1 MSIHTLEE
9 LPKPDELTRLPSHVV
24 SLSTLWPQLVNGL
37 FVLASVIY
45 WILDGGPQAASA
57 ILLTSAIFTLT
68 MAYLYAMVTQQKQL
82 LLVLPWVGGYSLAFL
97 FVLVSIDLLSAAVI
111 CIVAAASYGL
121 AASGRKLMRLGLMGS
136 VVAMAL
142 VFGLA
147 ELIRSGVINT
157 GLSLTPLVTRWV
169 SGIFL
174 LGMLVDLMQRLWR
187 HYDRTDAAFTRLQ
200 VTNIKLNQTKSD
212 LNRKIEQ
219 HAKLLEV
226 SRVVGSTLE
235 LSDLLRVILEQLQEV
250 VEYGGA
256 SIMMLKGNGVSVLST
271 TGHLTKYAELM
282 ESSLD
287 STPHRMKVVQTAKPL
302 VVSDLQGGGFFPSNG
317 SGPRRMDAV
326 LADIGTWMGVPLIVR
341 GNVIGLL
348 AMTHPISGYFSND
361 HAELTMAFANQVAV
375 AIEGA
380 RARDEAIRSAALAE
394 RNRLAREL
402 HDSVSQNL
410 FGITLG
416 LRTAL
421 GNPKQAEHAVKYS
434 LDLSEIA
441 LAEMRALIFELR
453 PESLREDGLL
463 VAFRKQAA
471 ALMARNKIELKLMLD
486 ELEPPISMAAK
497 EALYRIG
504 LEALQN
510 AIRHAVAQS
519 IELKVSCT
527 DHQVTVEIID
537 NGKGFDVQGSFPGHL
552 GLRSMRERA
561 EQCGGTLVIASELD
575 KGTQVRVTLPT

>member
-1 MSIHTLEE
+1 
-9 LPKPDELTRLPSHVV
+9 
-24 SLSTLWPQLVNGL
+24 
-37 FVLASVIY
+37 
-45 WILDGGPQAASA
+45 
-57 ILLTSAIFTLT
+57 
-68 MAYLYAMVTQQKQL
+68 
-82 LLVLPWVGGYSLAFL
+82 
-97 FVLVSIDLLSAAVI
+97 
-111 CIVAAASYGL
+111 
-121 AASGRKLMRLGLMGS
+121 
-136 VVAMAL
+136 
-142 VFGLA
+142 
-147 ELIRSGVINT
+147 
-157 GLSLTPLVTRWV
+157 
-169 SGIFL
+169 
-174 LGMLVDLMQRLWR
+174 
-187 HYDRTDAAFTRLQ
+187 
-200 VTNIKLNQTKSD
+200 
-212 LNRKIEQ
+212 
-219 HAKLLEV
+219 
-226 SRVVGSTLE
+226 
-235 LSDLLRVILEQLQEV
+235 
-250 VEYGGA
+250 
-256 SIMMLKGNGVSVLST
+256 
-271 TGHLTKYAELM
+271 
-282 ESSLD
+282 
-287 STPHRMKVVQTAKPL
+287 
-302 VVSDLQGGGFFPSNG
+302 
-317 SGPRRMDAV
+317 MDAV

-471 ALMARNKIELKLMLD
+471 ALMARNKIELKLTLD